1 MGTKNQKPKFK
12 TIKLSLEEDNPI
24 VGAPIIAK
32 PTRTPAPTRAAPA
45 HRRHAP
51 EAARITKGGAK
62 KEMIITI
69 H

>member
-24 VGAPIIAK
+24 VGDPIIVE
-32 PTRTPAPTRAAPA
+32 PIRIPAPTRTSPA

-51 EAARITKGGAK
+51 VATQVTKGRTK
-62 KEMIITI
+62 KETNPIF
-69 H
+69 